1 MSNIKPILKRGLT
14 SSFFVIINK
23 KENPMIVK
31 TKSGYQVKSEKGKN
45 LSKPNLT
52 KEQAKKRLAQV
63 EYHKSKNK

>member
-1 MSNIKPILKRGLT
+1 
-14 SSFFVIINK
+14 
-23 KENPMIVK
+23 MIVK

-63 EYHKSKNK
+63 EYHKSKNKSRVHQTLFLFRSFQI